1 MESTKDKHFENELD
15 ASFWNRCWQ
24 SGQTGWD
31 IGHASPPIVRFLENY
46 PNKEATVLIPGC
58 GNAYEAEWMADNG
71 FRDIT
76 LLDIAEAAVARLK
89 EKFRDRP
96 QVKIING
103 DFFQHEGKYDLI
115 IEQTF
120 FCAQVLERRAEYVK
134 KMASLLKEGGALAG
148 LLFGKTFEMPGPPF
162 GGEADEYTALFKPY
176 FHIKKMEPCYNS
188 IPPRAGAELFIHLV
202 KK

>member
-1 MESTKDKHFENELD
+1 MESTAERQFENELD

-31 IGHASPPIVRFLENY
+31 IGYASPPIIRFLNSY
-46 PNKEATVLIPGC
+46 VNKEAVVLIPGC

-71 FRDIT
+71 FTHIT
-76 LLDIAEAAVARLK
+76 LLDIAEAAVAKLK
-89 EKFRDRP
+89 KKFRAKP
-96 QVKIING
+96 QVNIING
-103 DFFQHEGKYDLI
+103 DFFHHEGKYDLI

-134 KMASLLKEGGALAG
+134 KMAFLLQKGGALVG
-148 LLFGKTFEMPGPPF
+148 VLFGQNFDKPGPPF
-162 GGEADEYTALFKPY
+162 GGEADEYTALFTPY
-176 FHIKKMEPCYNS
+176 FDIKKMEPCYNS
-188 IPPRAGAELFIHLV
+188 IPARAGAELFIHLV